1 MSNVP
6 EDESIDQ
13 VDQSD
18 SRPGKDLE
26 PCLEEEFVDQK
37 YRSLNS
43 LAVLSVVFGVLSIL
57 TVFTW
62 FLGLIPLAG
71 LVLGF
76 LALRQIDGAPEE
88 MTGRGLARTGMGLC
102 LGLWVLGSYLFVSWR
117 NEVPFG
123 YAPITFASL
132 QPDKSVPGQMLPKEA
147 IELDGRRIYLKG
159 YMYPGRQ
166 SIAIK
171 SFLIVP
177 TRAHCKFCS
186 ANIPPTEMVRVE
198 LVGDLTADFKSSLVG
213 IGGKLIV
220 DPAAGPGGLPYRVE
234 ADCFR

>member
-1 MSNVP
+1 MSSVP
-6 EDESIDQ
+6 EDKRIEQ
-13 VDQSD
+13 VDQPEP
-18 SRPGKDLE
+18 RPDEHLE
-26 PCLEEEFVDQK
+26 QYLQEEPVEVK
-37 YRSLNS
+37 YRSLNP

-62 FLGLIPLAG
+62 FFGLIPLAG

-76 LALRQIDGAPEE
+76 LALRQIDEAPEE
-88 MTGRGLARTGMGLC
+88 TTGRGLARAGMGLC
-102 LGLWVLGSYLFVSWR
+102 VGLWVLGSYLFIAWR

-123 YAPITFASL
+123 YTSISYADL
-132 QPDKSVPGQMLPKEA
+132 QPDQSVPGQMLPKKA
-147 IELDGRRIYLKG
+147 IELDGRRIFLKG

-171 SFLIVP
+171 SFIMVP
-177 TRAHCKFCS
+177 TRAHCKFCA
-186 ANIPPTEMVRVE
+186 ANMPSTELVRVE

-213 IGGKLIV
+213 IGGKLVV
-220 DPAAGPGGLPYRVE
+220 DPAAGPGDLPYRVE